1 MSYDHHLDARGA
13 ALSAT
18 SHAPTSTNLRVITY
32 ARFSTAQ
39 QRDASIEDQVRN
51 CRNYATRNNW
61 NITASFEDK
70 AISGASK
77 DRPGFQAML
86 KAAGDREFDV
96 LLVDDL
102 SRFSR
107 DDIETKTLIR
117 RFKYQGLRIIGVS
130 DGYDSAA
137 KGEKIQS
144 SMRGLMNEMFLDD
157 LREKTHRG
165 LTGQA
170 LNGNS
175 TGGRSYGYYHRPIED
190 ASRLDPLGRPV
201 VLSVRREVNPE
212 QAKVVVQIFDLF
224 AKGWSPRAI
233 AKKLNEQGIPSPRG
247 GKWLQSAIYGDKIE
261 GTGILNNA
269 LYSGRVVWNRR
280 QWLKNPDTGRRTY
293 IKRPESEWIITD
305 MPELR
310 IVDVALWEKVKAR
323 QARLQAEMGD
333 RIKQGLRA
341 SSAKG
346 CSSGRGFKYLFSG
359 LLKCGHCR
367 ANYVMHSVT
376 SYACAQNI
384 NGGHAACPNEI
395 RLPRRKAEKKLL
407 DVIRQQ
413 LLTAEACEVFME
425 EVKKQLNSRVAEV
438 KTNVNQAQRD
448 VDAVQREIDN
458 IMNAIKAGIVT
469 QTTKEA
475 LEAAENKKAMADRRL
490 QAAMALDERAI
501 TRMAE
506 AMPDVLG
513 RYRKAL
519 DNIGTALEAKLEH
532 SRTLLQALLGEITL
546 HKEKHGLEAVL
557 NLDWLETLSGSEELE
572 KLKVL
577 VVARVGF
584 EPTTFGL

>member
-1 MSYDHHLDARGA
+1 MRPAR
-13 ALSAT
+13 LSEHKTMTAT
-18 SHAPTSTNLRVITY
+18 TPRIATY
-32 ARFSTAQ
+32 ARFSSDK
-39 QRDASIEDQVRN
+39 QRDASIEDQTRN
-51 CRNYATRNNW
+51 CRTYASRHDW
-61 NITASFEDK
+61 AIALHFEDR
-70 AISGASK
+70 AVSGASK
-77 DRPGFQAML
+77 ERPGFQAML
-86 KAAGDREFDV
+86 NAAHDGKFDV

-117 RFKYQGLRIIGVS
+117 RFKYEGLRIIGVS
-130 DGYDSAA
+130 DGYDSTA

-175 TGGRSYGYYHRPIED
+175 TGGRSYGYVHRPIT
-190 ASRLDPLGRPV
+190 DPNRCDPYGQPLV
-201 VLSVRREVNPE
+201 IAAKREINPE
-212 QAKVVVQIFDLF
+212 HAKVVVQIYDLF

-310 IVDVALWEKVKAR
+310 IVDVELWDKVKAR
-323 QARLQAEMGD
+323 QTRLQTEMGD

-359 LLKCGHCR
+359 LLKCAHCG
-367 ANYVMHSVT
+367 ANFVMHSVT
-376 SYACAQNI
+376 SYGCAQNL

-407 DVIRQQ
+407 DVVRQQ
-413 LLTAEACEVFME
+413 LLTPEACVVFMG
-425 EVKKQLNSRVAEV
+425 EVKKQLHARAAEMR
-438 KTNVNQAQRD
+438 TSINQAQRD
-448 VDAVQREIDN
+448 ADALQREIDN
-458 IMNAIKAGIVT
+458 IMTAIKAGVVT
-469 QTTKEA
+469 PTTRAA
-475 LEAAENKKAMADRRL
+475 LEAAEGKKAKADTRL
-490 QAAMALDERAI
+490 QTVMALDERAI
-501 TRMAE
+501 TRMTE
-506 AMPDVLG
+506 AMPDVLD
-513 RYRKAL
+513 RYRKTL

-532 SRTLLQALLGEITL
+532 SRMLLQTLLGEITL

-577 VVARVGF
+577 MVARVGF